1 MAGEEGVALMALIC
15 GCLVPIANAVAVWS
29 LAKHSETHI
38 FKEIIKNPL
47 IIATILG
54 LATNLLGLTMPEYL
68 AMSFQRLGSASIA
81 LGLLSVGA
89 GLMWVKSKKDGA
101 LITYWTV
108 VKLIACP
115 AIALTVGRYF
125 ELPPAQLT
133 NVVLFAAL
141 PTATSAYVLVNRMK
155 GDGALVAVCISVMTL
170 LAAITLPFWL
180 SMI

>member
-1 MAGEEGVALMALIC
+1 
-15 GCLVPIANAVAVWS
+15 
-29 LAKHSETHI
+29 
-38 FKEIIKNPL
+38 
-47 IIATILG
+47 
-54 LATNLLGLTMPEYL
+54 
-68 AMSFQRLGSASIA
+68 
-81 LGLLSVGA
+81 
-89 GLMWVKSKKDGA
+89 MWVKSKKDGA